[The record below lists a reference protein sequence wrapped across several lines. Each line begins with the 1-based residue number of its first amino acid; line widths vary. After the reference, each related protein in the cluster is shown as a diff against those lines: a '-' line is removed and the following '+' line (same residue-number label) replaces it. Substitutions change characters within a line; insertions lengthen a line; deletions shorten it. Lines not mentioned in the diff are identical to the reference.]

1 MDDSVAQRRV
11 AFEALFDEHARA
23 VQRYVRR
30 RAQAAD
36 VDDIVADVFLIAWQR
51 FDTIPADFQ
60 QPWLFRTAW
69 NVLANRRR
77 KFVELP
83 FEQLPDDPRD
93 GDIAEVVIE
102 DLTLRGAWLTLG
114 ARDREVLRLVAWDG
128 LNGAEL
134 ATALGIS
141 VSGAG
146 VALSRARARFEA
158 ACAETSSATTTFS
171 GGGDR

>member
-1 MDDSVAQRRV
+1 MDDLSTQRRRG
-11 AFEALFDEHARA
+11 FEALFDEHAPA
-23 VQRYVRR
+23 VRNYVRR
-30 RAQAAD
+30 RAQATD
-36 VDDIVADVFLIAWQR
+36 VDDVVADVFLVAWQR
-51 FDTIPADFQ
+51 FESIPDDFRQ
-60 QPWLFRTAW
+60 AWLFRTAW

-83 FEQLPDDPRD
+83 FERLPDDPRE
-93 GDIAEVVIE
+93 GDIADVVVE
-102 DLTLRGAWLTLG
+102 DLTLRRAWLTLG

-134 ATALGIS
+134 AAALGIS

-146 VALSRARARFEA
+146 VALSRARARFDA
-158 ACAETSSATTTFS
+158 ACAETSGDARTFT

>member
-1 MDDSVAQRRV
+1 MTVTADSREAR
-11 AFEALFDEHARA
+11 FEALFDEHALA
-23 VQRYVRR
+23 VHRYVARR
-30 RAQAAD
+30 SHTSD
-36 VDDIVADVFLIAWQR
+36 VDDIVADVFLVAWQKI
-51 FDTIPADFQ
+51 DAIPDDFQ

-93 GDIAEVVIE
+93 GDIAEVVVE
-102 DLTLRGAWLTLG
+102 DVTLRAAWLSLG

-134 ATALGIS
+134 AAALGIS

-158 ACAETSSATTTFS
+158 ACTETSSETTTFR
-171 GGGDR
+171 GRGDR

>member
-1 MDDSVAQRRV
+1 MAQRRT
-11 AFEALFDEHARA
+11 AFERLFDEHALA
-23 VQRYVRR
+23 VHRYVRR
-30 RAQAAD
+30 RAQSAD
-36 VDDIVADVFLIAWQR
+36 VDDVVADVFLVAWQR
-51 FDTIPADFQ
+51 LDTIPPDFPQ
-60 QPWLFRTAW
+60 AWLFRTAW

-93 GDIAEVVIE
+93 GDIADVVVE
-102 DLTLRGAWLTLG
+102 NLTLRRGWQALG
-114 ARDREVLRLVAWDG
+114 ARDREVLRLSAWDG

-134 ATALGIS
+134 AAVLGIS

-158 ACAETSSATTTFS
+158 ACAETSGSATTFS
-171 GGGDR
+171 SRGDR